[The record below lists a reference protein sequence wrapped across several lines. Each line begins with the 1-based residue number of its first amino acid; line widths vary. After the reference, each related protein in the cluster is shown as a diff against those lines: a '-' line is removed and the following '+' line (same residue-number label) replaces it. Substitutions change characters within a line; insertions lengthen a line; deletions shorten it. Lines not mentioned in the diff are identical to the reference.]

1 MACNPLDFCCNWIY
15 LFNETI
21 DNQLDMT
28 FNPTT
33 EYKIRFN
40 NEQKLWRVIRTR
52 DNHEILVEDVSI
64 EVPCETSKDW
74 IEETQ
79 EYKYHITCKGALLL
93 KNKVAFIIEIMK

>member
-74 IEETQ
+74 IEESQ

-93 KNKVAFIIEIMK
+93 KNKVAFIIEMMK

>member
-1 MACNPLDFCCNWIY
+1 
-15 LFNETI
+15 
-21 DNQLDMT
+21 MT

-93 KNKVAFIIEIMK
+93 KNKVAFIIEMMK